1 MNKPALLYGII
12 GAAVGVVAISL
23 MIATT
28 TIPLAYASST
38 TPTLPFVS
46 YEEIG
51 EPQKQLINDT
61 LEQVRKAIME
71 NPQDVRITISPGELP
86 DKSTMYIVQL

>member
-1 MNKPALLYGII
+1 
-12 GAAVGVVAISL
+12 

-71 NPQDVRITISPGELP
+71 NPQDVRITIYPGELP